1 MKFVGLI
8 IALLVLVISCPALA
22 QPRFG
27 VEMSAGQAGGLTSYI
42 QNVGYT
48 QEDQIFLA
56 DEVAGVGLS
65 LNLAFIFDELELSV
79 TASFLDRS
87 KIRLHHQA
95 NEQGPLPDD
104 RIRPDGTIDDAG
116 FTYRDISPVVVTVP
130 DRSRGALLVATTT
143 GGWRYYLLQ
152 GDVDIW
158 VPFAAGVAITHI
170 LEDTRPWTFGLA
182 TSVGLG
188 FTFDVAKPIA
198 IYAQARV
205 NGILTPSYGDK
216 ADASRTSAEV
226 GESTWSSAVSTMLYT
241 NFGIGIQ
248 IAIR

>member
-1 MKFVGLI
+1 
-8 IALLVLVISCPALA
+8 
-22 QPRFG
+22 
-27 VEMSAGQAGGLTSYI
+27 MSAGQAGGLTSYV

-48 QEDQIFLA
+48 QDDQIFLA
-56 DEVAGVGLS
+56 DEVAGTGLS

-79 TASFLDRS
+79 TMSFLDRS

-116 FTYRDISPVVVTVP
+116 FTYREISPVVAVVP
-130 DRSRGALLVATTT
+130 DRSRGSLLVATTT

-158 VPFAAGVAITHI
+158 VPFAAGLATTHI
-170 LEDTRPWTFGLA
+170 LEDSRPWKFGLA
-182 TSVGLG
+182 GSIGLG
-188 FTFDVAKPIA
+188 LTFDVAKPIA
-198 IYAQARV
+198 IYAQTRFNA
-205 NGILTPSYGDK
+205 ILTPTYGPQSDS
-216 ADASRTSAEV
+216 ARTSAEV

-241 NFGIGIQ
+241 NFAIGIQ